1 MLDNHYSEREKLVID
16 LYKNQNKSIRDIAK
30 TAKMSFRDIG
40 FILKRE
46 GLSHGIVTVEK
57 DNNNN
62 ISSNNNEKAT
72 EAYRLFSEGKTPLEV
87 AIELDLRAVLA
98 GEIHTATLTLNVS
111 Y

>member
-1 MLDNHYSEREKLVID
+1 MDDDDNK
-16 LYKNQNKSIRDIAK
+16 KSH
-30 TAKMSFRDIG
+30 S
-40 FILKRE
+40 
-46 GLSHGIVTVEK
+46 
-57 DNNNN
+57 
-62 ISSNNNEKAT
+62 NNEKAT